1 MNKILKILFILL
13 FFILIFK
20 KDNYNYNY
28 NKIEKDKIIWTGFNG
43 GESGGGGYGNQF

>member
-20 KDNYNYNY
+20 KDNY